1 MQDNENATV
10 SDGTGGLPIA
20 ETDGDTDMVLAYVPE
35 AEWISWTRAKYL
47 AKLRDT
53 VAARE
58 LEWSI
63 LQTY

>member
-1 MQDNENATV
+1 MYNDADDTV
-10 SDGTGGLPIA
+10 SNGTGGLPIA
-20 ETDGDTDMVLAYVPE
+20 ETDGDADMVLAYVPE

-63 LQTY
+63 NA